1 MRGKTVNGDIEKIR
15 VQLLNMMTAS
25 KQILDARHGS
35 RASPSMDAAI
45 AKLQH
50 EYVQSIVLIK
60 TLDNSNSKVPALLKS
75 NHGALLEKQ
84 MFDFKES
91 LAVSLDEE

>member
-1 MRGKTVNGDIEKIR
+1 MRGKTVNSGDIEKIR

-35 RASPSMDAAI
+35 RTSPSMDAAI
-45 AKLQH
+45 SKLQH
-50 EYVQSIVLIK
+50 EDVQSIVLIK
-60 TLDNSNSKVPALLKS
+60 SLDSNDKIPALLKP

>member
-60 TLDNSNSKVPALLKS
+60 TLDNSSKVPALLRS